1 MVASTPMAAVCDI
14 MDRMDRALLIDI
26 GPGIGLNL
34 TGDQGEMLGDIL
46 DKCLVTQDRTSNA
59 NIMDLVFSRKP
70 DGTKET
76 IRDTMVMTISAPINM
91 AFDSLSKALGNGTMP
106 TMGNNTGILA
116 FRNLLGK
123 NPASAFVLPVADK
136 INGDIRFSAMMS
148 DTDLR
153 AGVAV
158 SMACADTT
166 PDGIES
172 PGGGSSAIPGIN
184 GFVAKLASR
193 GFLLG
198 PSSTGRPCLKKVACT
213 NPADLACLSGNS
225 FIGLKAQV
233 ADSNKYVCPR
243 FLNADKVTTC
253 DLSLMFWN
261 SVTMTWNNDCTFK
274 DSSGKRTMYTMNTTC
289 TMQEFE
295 DYLKK
300 FDQVM
305 EKVFAR
311 IDTEAGKL
319 GAEIDTKLRNLVN
332 TFLITP
338 AMSIIDGVTC
348 GFMPIFYRAVVDG
361 LCFQGVVGLRMVAK
375 SYVVLSFFMVFLAIA
390 MYTFWSLA
398 VSNYN
403 AYVDAAKKVGGSQ

>member
-1 MVASTPMAAVCDI
+1 
-14 MDRMDRALLIDI
+14 
-26 GPGIGLNL
+26 
-34 TGDQGEMLGDIL
+34 
-46 DKCLVTQDRTSNA
+46 
-59 NIMDLVFSRKP
+59 
-70 DGTKET
+70 
-76 IRDTMVMTISAPINM
+76 
-91 AFDSLSKALGNGTMP
+91 
-106 TMGNNTGILA
+106 
-116 FRNLLGK
+116 
-123 NPASAFVLPVADK
+123 
-136 INGDIRFSAMMS
+136 
-148 DTDLR
+148 
-153 AGVAV
+153 
-158 SMACADTT
+158 
-166 PDGIES
+166 
-172 PGGGSSAIPGIN
+172 
-184 GFVAKLASR
+184 
-193 GFLLG
+193 
-198 PSSTGRPCLKKVACT
+198 
-213 NPADLACLSGNS
+213 
-225 FIGLKAQV
+225 
-233 ADSNKYVCPR
+233 
-243 FLNADKVTTC
+243 
-253 DLSLMFWN
+253 MFWN